1 MLFDK
6 NYRIISPVDPA
17 LVEPIT
23 IACKAVDNW
32 STEEYARYEK
42 VLADGKLVEFP
53 FPIAK
58 PNKEYTAE
66 QSAILKSSRPLLE
79 WIMSLPQ
86 YKGFKWIRGEVA
98 TLIPGVTLGWHK
110 DPCWF
115 HDNCVRLH
123 VPIYTNEDCVQLWE
137 DEEYHMELG
146 NLYELNNRVMHS
158 ATNKGST
165 PRTHLILDIMSEE
178 KWLHARMVDKV
189 NPIALVDE
197 PGDYYK
203 AN

>member
-6 NYRIISPVDPA
+6 NHRIISPIDPA

-23 IACKAVDNW
+23 VACKAVDNW

-86 YKGFKWIRGEVA
+86 YKGYKWIRGEVA

-123 VPIYTNEDCVQLWE
+123 VPIYTNEHCVQLWE
-137 DEEYHMELG
+137 GEEYHMELG

-189 NPIALVDE
+189 NPIALVDG

-203 AN
+203 AG